1 MSITAS
7 VYKKGFYKKLL
18 YWPLSRSYFGSW
30 GRPLVAV
37 AVVER
42 FKQELMYGLST
53 ETKKSGRCRE
63 VAVVERWPL
72 VEVRL

>member
-1 MSITAS
+1 MT
-7 VYKKGFYKKLL
+7 
-18 YWPLSRSYFGSW
+18 
-30 GRPLVAV
+30 V

-42 FKQELMYGLST
+42 FKQELMYGVSAG
-53 ETKKSGRCRE
+53 TKKCGRYRE